1 MSSSRDVGY
10 ENNNIR
16 GEINQINNNNN
27 NRYKKLIKLTAVIAG
42 KPALILVDC
51 GSSGNFVSKAFL
63 EKNGISS
70 SSSVESMS
78 VSLADGTDCDASS
91 VLNSVDVSIGG
102 YKDNI
107 DFVVMQ
113 LKGYDAILGMPWLD
127 KYNPKIDFRNRKLDI
142 EIEGKVVSLHCAR
155 SFDNKSKS
163 LYLSRKRS
171 RTEFANLNLI
181 SHKQVKSMS
190 KNNIEC

>member
-51 GSSGNFVSKAFL
+51 GSSGNFVSKSFV

-102 YKDNI
+102 YKDN
-107 DFVVMQ
+107 
-113 LKGYDAILGMPWLD
+113 
-127 KYNPKIDFRNRKLDI
+127 
-142 EIEGKVVSLHCAR
+142 
-155 SFDNKSKS
+155 
-163 LYLSRKRS
+163 
-171 RTEFANLNLI
+171 
-181 SHKQVKSMS
+181 
-190 KNNIEC
+190 

>member
-27 NRYKKLIKLTAVIAG
+27 RYKKLIKLAAVIAG

-70 SSSVESMS
+70 SSSGESMS
-78 VSLADGTDCDASS
+78 VSLADGTDCDTSS

-102 YKDNI
+102 YKDSI
-107 DFVVMQ
+107 DFVVN
-113 LKGYDAILGMPWLD
+113 YA
-127 KYNPKIDFRNRKLDI
+127 
-142 EIEGKVVSLHCAR
+142 
-155 SFDNKSKS
+155 
-163 LYLSRKRS
+163 
-171 RTEFANLNLI
+171 TERL
-181 SHKQVKSMS
+181 
-190 KNNIEC
+190 